1 MISIE
6 TSLGQFNE
14 RLARYM
20 QLSKKLPSD
29 ILEKKGRDLGIK
41 LFEGFR
47 EHQFG
52 GVPKRKG
59 IAAEELRERS
69 ESGRGIKVRDS
80 ILAKYRSERGKLNS
94 ELRSIGQR
102 KRSARNRGTL
112 DDWSNSIEE
121 RSVMRGVRSQLW
133 HRAVGLELS
142 ARQSGIGVL
151 AASFLWFRKRSS
163 QARGTY
169 IVPNRTGKTLGYVER
184 TENEM
189 RIVGETEGLS
199 ATDAKHQVVVGA
211 INTATADMVEYITRK
226 ERELFN
232 QAFSK

>member
-1 MISIE
+1 MISID

-20 QLSKKLPSD
+20 QLSKKLPSE

-69 ESGRGIKVRDS
+69 ESGRGIELRDS
-80 ILAKYRSERGKLNS
+80 IRKQYEQSRKYL
-94 ELRSIGQR
+94 
-102 KRSARNRGTL
+102 TYT
-112 DDWSNSIEE
+112 
-121 RSVMRGVRSQLW
+121 VRSFGQGARYSTSQSDYLEAKRDGRAARRRRANLW
-133 HRAVGLELS
+133 RKTVSMELA
-142 ARQSGIGVL
+142 ARESGIGVL

-163 QARGTY
+163 QARRTY
-169 IVPNRTGKTLGYVER
+169 LVPNRTGKPLGYVER